1 MDAVAIQFVGPS
13 GQCQTRLEKSA
24 LSLFKEEGDLA
35 LRPTVLYNELCRR
48 AVVFGEETIFEG
60 KPIQEQY
67 AAVERL
73 INSFDAKDKME
84 RRVQKIY
91 ETAIERCTQ
100 ASDIAN
106 VRGHAQSGAHSAL
119 EAEAEELEAAT
130 AARHTGQH
138 EPGPLFSGAGVFDR
152 HDHKESNTLNGVSEL
167 ADALLAGPAEG
178 GESADAPGVTESGE
192 RKDQRLVLR
201 RDDVALDDYESATEV
216 LYSSCWYAPRP
227 ATALHRSPF
236 SSCVCPL
243 AFRDL
248 FPLRRGLTMGR
259 SVSPRQLRRMFT
271 YLDNRFAQC
280 FTLVFHCAN
289 VGLRQAANQAVSLRV
304 KSQPGAF
311 ENLKSILEA
320 PDFRSKLLH
329 ARQNPNG
336 TEAQR
341 ILNQVVKFINA
352 AAVKVPW
359 GARERS
365 AEVHALI
372 AGQRAH
378 GAAAIFYT
386 CDITHPHRTPP
397 EPNGTPPPE
406 PHWTPLEPDGT
417 PCGCCGRCA
426 PDDVKQPLAVRL
438 SFPHQGPE
446 ERHDDNGG
454 EQHCHLFPRGQQGE
468 FLAALRGQTTEER
481 TAFEPHMDE
490 TSLQKLAAANPVASV
505 LAFAHLAESYRTDLL
520 GYSSDRPS
528 NLSMPMPSLGHDG
541 VEQER
546 KRGVFGIC
554 SLNRDVKECN
564 KRAAMHEHG
573 QAHGVSPSSPPRV
586 PFVGPHHLESPS
598 SPPRVPLRPLGCLL
612 QVVCRPRCSP
622 TSRPT
627 TLCGKPLSK
636 R

>member
-1 MDAVAIQFVGPS
+1 MAFAVDAVAIQFVGPS
-13 GQCQTRLEKSA
+13 GRCQTRLEKSA
-24 LSLFKEEGDLA
+24 LSLFKEEGDLT
-35 LRPTVLYNELCRR
+35 LRPTVLYNELYRR

-91 ETAIERCTQ
+91 DTAIERCTQ

-227 ATALHRSPF
+227 AAALHRSPF
-236 SSCVCPL
+236 SFCVCPL

-248 FPLRRGLTMGR
+248 FPLRRGLTMGK

-289 VGLRQAANQAVSLRV
+289 VSLRHAANQAVALRV
-304 KSQPGAF
+304 KSHPGAF
-311 ENLKSILEA
+311 AALTKFMEA
-320 PDFRSKLLH
+320 PDVGSKLLH
-329 ARQNPNG
+329 ARQNPKG
-336 TEAQR
+336 AVAQE
-341 ILNQVVKFINA
+341 ILSVVIAFVHA

-359 GARERS
+359 GHRERS

-386 CDITHPHRTPP
+386 C
-397 EPNGTPPPE
+397 
-406 PHWTPLEPDGT
+406 
-417 PCGCCGRCA
+417 A
-426 PDDVKQPLAVRL
+426 PDDVHQPLAVRL

-528 NLSMPMPSLGHDG
+528 NLSMPMPSLCHDG

-554 SLNRDVKECN
+554 SLNRDVGHTTPACTVHPTATLHGLHAEHY
-564 KRAAMHEHG
+564 RGTLPHHPEHG
-573 QAHGVSPSSPPRV
+573 TGQGRIPTHA
-586 PFVGPHHLESPS
+586 
-598 SPPRVPLRPLGCLL
+598 
-612 QVVCRPRCSP
+612 CRCIHERDA
-622 TSRPT
+622 
-627 TLCGKPLSK
+627 L
-636 R
+636 